1 MSGVCVGDS
10 KLLYV
15 CVLRHGW
22 GYSRSAVAV
31 QSQYSTISST
41 VAVQSSTII
50 FEIMKYSKRVI
61 VRVLTGI
68 LRDIILRQYA
78 PDQS

>member
-1 MSGVCVGDS
+1 MLVIRNYCM
-10 KLLYV
+10 YV
-15 CVLRHGW
+15 YCGMD
-22 GYSRSAVAV
+22 GGTVAV
-31 QSQYSTISST
+31 QDSSGT

-50 FEIMKYSKRVI
+50 FEIMKYSKRVR

-68 LRDIILRQYA
+68 LGDIILRQYA